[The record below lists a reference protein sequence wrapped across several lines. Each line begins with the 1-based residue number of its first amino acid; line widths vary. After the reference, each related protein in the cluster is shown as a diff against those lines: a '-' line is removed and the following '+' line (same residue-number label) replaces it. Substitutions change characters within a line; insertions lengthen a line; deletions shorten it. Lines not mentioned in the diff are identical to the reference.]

1 MSYKPDATCLIS
13 RITIVLMLFWLP
25 VSGQYNF
32 SSLDEQLERS
42 TKLLGGGV
50 IMLVHKDD
58 SLIYKKEVGEDFSA
72 KIAAPVGTVSQ
83 WIAAATV
90 MTFVD
95 QGKLR
100 LDDPVAK
107 YLPVFGKYA
116 KGYLTIRHC
125 LSNTTGIE
133 SEPGKVG
140 KVFGGR
146 RKFATLEDEVNA
158 IAAKEISDNPEKE
171 FYFGNFGINI
181 AARVVEV
188 IGKKSF
194 DRLAQE
200 KITRPLRMR
209 TTSFTDVNGGAVNP
223 SSGARSSAND
233 MMNFLVMILND
244 GKFEGKQVLS
254 EKALEEM
261 QTIQF
266 AGLPVKYKP
275 EEATG
280 FDFGLGNWIMDK
292 DAPDKPG
299 TILFPGSNGTWGI
312 VDRCRKYA
320 AVILAKKA
328 AEEVKQRTFIDLKAG
343 IEEQV
348 PGTCN

>member
-1 MSYKPDATCLIS
+1 MSYKPDATCLMS
-13 RITIVLMLFWLP
+13 MITIVVLLFWLP
-25 VSGQYNF
+25 ATSQYNF
-32 SSLDEQLERS
+32 NGLDAQLERS
-42 TKLLGGGV
+42 KKLFGGGV
-50 IMLVHKDD
+50 VMMVHKDD
-58 SLIYKKEVGEDFSA
+58 SLIYKKEIGEAFNA
-72 KIAAPVGTVSQ
+72 KTATPAGTVSQ

-95 QGKLR
+95 QGKLK

-146 RKFATLEDEVNA
+146 RKFATLEEEVNA
-158 IAAKEISDNPEKE
+158 IAAKEISNNPEKE
-171 FYFGNFGINI
+171 FHFGNFGINI

-200 KITRPLRMR
+200 RITRPLKMR
-209 TTSFTDVNGGAVNP
+209 VTSFTDENGGAVNAAA
-223 SSGARSSAND
+223 GARSSAND
-233 MMNFLVMILND
+233 LMSFLIMILND
-244 GKFEGKQVLS
+244 GRFEGKQILS

-261 QTIQF
+261 HTIQF

-280 FDFGLGNWIMDK
+280 FDFGLGNWLIDK
-292 DAPDKPG
+292 DTPDAPG
-299 TILFPGSNGTWGI
+299 IIVFPGSTGTWGI
-312 VDRCRKYA
+312 VDRCRKYV
-320 AVILAKKA
+320 AVIFVKKA
-328 AEEVKQRTFIDLKAG
+328 ADEAKQKTFLDLKNG
-343 IEEQV
+343 IEEQL
-348 PGTCN
+348 PGNCK